1 MEELRKDTTY
11 SVCRYLGFREIVGL
25 RQVSKKLQKRIDSE
39 HITPLLLQLFPRLR
53 GGHREGETFA
63 QTAHRWVMLRV
74 SDSSFNAFFPINENG
89 GVTSLKWREDD
100 QLLVSYSKVVWEWGV
115 SSGESMVVDSKE
127 LDLPLLH
134 SNVFGNQVATVDSL
148 KMKIHVYGLGALD
161 KPLETIAA
169 SVPPA
174 VLMGA
179 EIFLERHSVILRSAG
194 YRLIYDRA
202 SGKMIEWVR
211 DKRIWY
217 FRGGAPKLKLDEPDI
232 RAVVG
237 DHMVVRQLIDKVARE
252 SLFDKRGAF
261 VGHLDQLYD
270 FYACDGVR
278 LAAGDKKGVHLYRVT
293 SSGVHKEGEL
303 SIPGKPTALAFTI
316 NNVVVGLK
324 SGTLLRFPLVDPSPK
339 VEKGLKGLISR
350 IKRR

>member
-1 MEELRKDTTY
+1 MEELNKDTTY
-11 SVCRYLGFREIVGL
+11 SVCRYLDSQEIVRL
-25 RQVSKKLQKRIDSE
+25 RGVSKKLQTRIDSE

-53 GGHREGETFA
+53 GAHREGETFA
-63 QTAHRWVMLRV
+63 QTACRWVMLRV
-74 SDSSFNAFFPINENG
+74 SNSSFSAFFPINENG
-89 GVTSLKWREDD
+89 GVTALKWRGGD
-100 QLLVSYSKVVWEWGV
+100 QLLVSYSKVVWERGV
-115 SSGESMVVDSKE
+115 SSGENMMVDSKE
-127 LDLPLLH
+127 LDLPVLH
-134 SNVFGNQVATVDSL
+134 SNVAGNQVAAVDPL

-161 KPLETIAA
+161 KPVETIAA
-169 SVPPA
+169 TVPSA

-179 EIFLERHSVILRSAG
+179 KIYLERHSVILRSAG

-211 DKRIWY
+211 DKREWY
-217 FRGGAPKLKLDEPDI
+217 FCGGAPKLELDEPDL
-232 RAVVG
+232 RAAVG
-237 DHMVVRQLIDKVARE
+237 DHMVVRHLIDKVARD
-252 SLFDKRGAF
+252 SLFDKRGVF

-293 SSGVHKEGEL
+293 FSGVHKEGEL
-303 SIPGKPTALAFTI
+303 SIHGKPTALAFTI
-316 NNVVVGLK
+316 NNIVVGLK

-339 VEKGLKGLISR
+339 VEKGFRRFINS